1 MERTT
6 SAAVSNDTGKM
17 SPAQLRWAR
26 RLGVAGILSRSVT
39 FVIIGGFLIEAAV
52 TANPDQPTGLGAAL
66 QSLASQ
72 PCGTWLLAAVAAG
85 LVAYGVFCVSRSFYR
100 QFETPF

>member
-1 MERTT
+1 MESTT
-6 SAAVSNDTGKM
+6 SAAVSNFTGKM

-39 FVIIGGFLIEAAV
+39 FFVIGGFLIEAAV
-52 TANPDQPTGLGAAL
+52 NANPDKPTGLGAAL

-72 PCGTWLLAAVAAG
+72 PYGTWLLAVVAAG
-85 LVAYGVFCVSRSFYR
+85 LVAYGVFCVSRAFYR
-100 QFETPF
+100 QFETRF